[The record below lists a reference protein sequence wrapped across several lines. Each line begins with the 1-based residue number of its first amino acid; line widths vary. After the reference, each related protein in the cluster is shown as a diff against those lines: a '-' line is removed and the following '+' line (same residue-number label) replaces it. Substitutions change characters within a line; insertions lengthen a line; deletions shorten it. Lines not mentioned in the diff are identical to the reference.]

1 MSCRL
6 CASGNQAEFPAEMML
21 HFRGLKN
28 VDKPP
33 VWIFPT
39 ILICLECGFSQFTA
53 PKEQLPQL
61 ANPTPPLASFAQSNC
76 G

>member
-39 ILICLECGFSQFTA
+39 VLVCLACGFSEFIA
-53 PKEQLPQL
+53 PKTEL
-61 ANPTPPLASFAQSNC
+61 ALLSNPTPTLESFAQVIC

>member
-6 CASGNQAEFPAEMML
+6 CVSGNQAEFPAEMML
-21 HFRGLKN
+21 HFGGLKN

-39 ILICLECGFSQFTA
+39 VLVCLACGFSEFVA
-53 PKEQLPQL
+53 PKSEL
-61 ANPTPPLASFAQSNC
+61 ALLSHPTPTLESFAQSNC

>member
-28 VDKPP
+28 VNKPA

-39 ILICLECGFSQFTA
+39 VLICLECGFSQFTA
-53 PKEQLPQL
+53 PKEQLMQL
-61 ANPTPPLASFAQSNC
+61 ADPTPVFESCAQPSC